1 MILIKQ
7 PLPPTMGNQYTGSG
21 GSVLAQHSTDTQA
34 IQEIPVLYTL
44 LLYRPPFKVQYE
56 TKRSTEALSSPSL

>member
-1 MILIKQ
+1 
-7 PLPPTMGNQYTGSG
+7 MGNQYTGSG